1 MQLDERATCGALIPL
16 MTETVDLVTAYAKK
30 QPWDKAEAQRVQDQ
44 LIALYKVAPADMQ
57 SDISYQ
63 ASALSSMLAG
73 NGYTRELLVDSGTR
87 LANRCRKYA
96 TG

>member
-1 MQLDERATCGALIPL
+1 
-16 MTETVDLVTAYAKK
+16 MTTTADLVLAYAKK
-30 QPWDKAEAQRVQDQ
+30 QPWDKATAQHTQDQ

-63 ASALSSMLAG
+63 ASALSAMLSG
-73 NGYTRELLVDSGTR
+73 NGYTREQLVDSGTR